1 MNVQIVPP
9 PSNKNYAIEA
19 FRFIFICI
27 ICLWHCRDAAPWLC
41 HGYIAVE
48 FYFVLSGFFIFQSY
62 RRHQNLGVL
71 DFTWRKIKKFYI
83 PFFISVVLLMA
94 LDRKQYFYCHDLSA
108 DGILITYFSHFHEF
122 FFCQCLGLTD
132 KIAIN
137 HPLWFMSILIFG
149 GGILYSLLHNFNQK
163 AISLYIPLIC
173 LWGFPFILDNG
184 NHAFQ
189 NQMNLFGIQSW
200 MIRGVADMGLG
211 VLTAYIL
218 QVKFESFNRNKILVN
233 SLGVISLFGL
243 FLMTLAK
250 ENYDYL
256 AIIFVP
262 LIICSSFVF
271 SSWFKRLFRGDV
283 WGKLG
288 ELSMYMYFIHL
299 FVASVYWILKGKIEF
314 LCYIQSGLLLIL
326 YLLAV
331 VISAWLLKIVSEKI
345 YNIFVG

>member
-1 MNVQIVPP
+1 
-9 PSNKNYAIEA
+9 
-19 FRFIFICI
+19 
-27 ICLWHCRDAAPWLC
+27 
-41 HGYIAVE
+41 
-48 FYFVLSGFFIFQSY
+48 
-62 RRHQNLGVL
+62 
-71 DFTWRKIKKFYI
+71 
-83 PFFISVVLLMA
+83 
-94 LDRKQYFYCHDLSA
+94 
-108 DGILITYFSHFHEF
+108 
-122 FFCQCLGLTD
+122 
-132 KIAIN
+132 
-137 HPLWFMSILIFG
+137 
-149 GGILYSLLHNFNQK
+149 
-163 AISLYIPLIC
+163 
-173 LWGFPFILDNG
+173 
-184 NHAFQ
+184 
-189 NQMNLFGIQSW
+189 MNLFGIQSW

-218 QVKFESFNRNKILVN
+218 QVKFESFNRKKILVN

-243 FLMTLAK
+243 LLMTLAK